1 MFYRRLFALA
11 ASVLSFLSSV
21 ETPSPG
27 VVLISSKSIS
37 SYPASIW
44 VDDLDTLAN
53 RSPANVA
60 REFRLVE
67 ELAVFIEPPGPSTTS
82 APHDNRPAPTRTS
95 KFDIIGFSIDLDD
108 VERLHFAYTVT
119 TFLARQFGRK
129 TRFAWWRLLVDVLKG
144 ALVLGGMVVRLGLGL
159 GESTECIEVTAVF
172 NVPTSMDWLRRLAT
186 VSSRRVRRVARC
198 ILNLVRATD
207 LSLLITCFELP
218 SASPLAVSDFTDLDK
233 VVFTYFATVHI
244 TRRLCA
250 TTGLPWWR
258 AVRDASIAAWGLGGA
273 VVSFGYRLGGTNDE
287 SLAALYSIHCGVV
300 SSGRRARILARKR
313 YRAVQSRVPRIQS
326 TDVLFLVTFFSLPFE
341 VPLGHLVHALVLN
354 GTVLSILAKY
364 LPFTH
369 PFLEFFSPPPALK
382 IRRATKRYQR
392 GRRVKIR

>member
-1 MFYRRLFALA
+1 MFYRRLFSLA

-159 GESTECIEVTAVF
+159 GESTECIETGDGVESQG
-172 NVPTSMDWLRRLAT
+172 PSCRL
-186 VSSRRVRRVARC
+186 VHPQLV
-198 ILNLVRATD
+198 LNLVRATD

-218 SASPLAVSDFTDLDK
+218 SASPFAVSDFIDLDK
-233 VVFTYFATVHI
+233 VIFTYFATAQI

-250 TTGLPWWR
+250 RTGFPWWK
-258 AVRDASIAAWGLGGA
+258 ALRDASIMAWGLGGA
-273 VVSFGYRLGGTNDE
+273 VVSFGYRLGGTNEE
-287 SLAALYSIHCGVV
+287 SLAALYSIHCAAL
-300 SSGRRARILARKR
+300 SLGRRARILARKR

-326 TDVLFLVTFFSLPFE
+326 IDFFPLPSE
-341 VPLGHLVHALVLN
+341 IPLGHLVQALVLN
-354 GTVLSILAKY
+354 GTVLSLLTKH
-364 LPFTH
+364 LPFAH
-369 PFLEFFSPPPALK
+369 PFLELLSSPPTPK

-392 GRRVKIR
+392 GRKVKIR